1 LSFKVVNFFFHS
13 PIKKPF
19 VPANLAFINAGMKQ
33 HILILFIIFCLPLKF
48 ASGSGDV
55 YTTVQIKREIPP
67 GNPEVDL
74 TDIKNIPDLYFEC
87 QIAQMAE
94 NSEIPLF
101 YNSLVRE
108 YIEIYLMG
116 RKKQI
121 PELRKLS
128 DTYFPIFETQLSD
141 KGLPDE
147 LKYLP
152 IIESGLNPN
161 ALSPSNARG
170 LWQFKA
176 ETGRSFGLVVNEN
189 SDERSDPA
197 KSTMAACNYLKYLNS
212 IFGDWQLSL
221 LAYHAGPTT
230 IKNAIKKAGGK
241 TKINDIYNFLPIAT
255 QRYLPA
261 YIAVMYVMNNY
272 KNHI

>member
-1 LSFKVVNFFFHS
+1 MKLQY
-13 PIKKPF
+13 
-19 VPANLAFINAGMKQ
+19 FISC
-33 HILILFIIFCLPLKF
+33 ILICFPLKF
-48 ASGSGDV
+48 ASGSGELI
-55 YTTVQIKREIPP
+55 TTVQGKREIRPE
-67 GNPEVDL
+67 NPEVDL

-94 NSEIPLF
+94 NSIIPLF
-101 YNSLVRE
+101 YNELVRE
-108 YIEIYLMG
+108 YIDIYLMG

-121 PELRKLS
+121 PELSRLS
-128 DTYFPIFETQLSD
+128 DTYFPIFENQLNGS
-141 KGLPDE
+141 GLPDE
-147 LKYLP
+147 LKYIP
-152 IIESGLNPN
+152 VIESGLNPN
-161 ALSPSNARG
+161 ALSPSKALG

-176 ETGRSFGLVVNEN
+176 ETGKSFGLTVNEN
-189 SDERSDPA
+189 SDERTDPA
-197 KSTMAACNYLKYLNS
+197 KSTIAACNYLKYLNN
-212 IFGDWQLSL
+212 IFSDWQLSL

-241 TKINDIYNFLPIAT
+241 TKISDIYEFLPLAT